1 MLQSPWKLPNF
12 RWLWLGQTFIF
23 CAAQFWFV
31 ALTWLVLQ
39 KTGSGVALGTV
50 LMAAAIPR
58 GVLMLVGGAIS
69 DRLPPNTIAAIAT
82 ITNTLLTGWLTLLL
96 LTNTGSS

>member
-1 MLQSPWKLPNF
+1 MIFSSPLRQTNF
-12 RWLWLGQTFIF
+12 RWLWLGQTFIY

-58 GVLMLVGGAIS
+58 GALMLVGGAI
-69 DRLPPNTIAAIAT
+69 
-82 ITNTLLTGWLTLLL
+82 
-96 LTNTGSS
+96 